1 LSRDKSLIYR
11 ETTLFSGFASRQWFK
26 NVLDVEVGEIMSVS
40 LAGVGL
46 LFQPNENKP
55 WSNACVRTV
64 TQFFLVARLIK
75 DKAHASST
83 VNQSVI

>member
-11 ETTLFSGFASRQWFK
+11 ETALFSGFASRQWFK

-64 TQFFLVARLIK
+64 TPNEVDENQDTCAV
-75 DKAHASST
+75 SS
-83 VNQSVI
+83 NY